1 MASIT
6 GGVPVG
12 GFISPTDTEDTFA
25 VTDPTYGLGGLRNVA
40 STTERDAISDDRR
53 EQGMLVFVENEGQ
66 YYGLSGGVS
75 NSDWVVFAQ
84 GPAGPTGPGGGEKG
98 DTGPTGNTGPI
109 GNTGPSITGE
119 KGETGPTGITGFTG
133 NTGPIGN
140 TGDTGS
146 KGETGPS
153 GPTGD
158 QGVKGETGPSITGDT
173 GPTGDQGTK
182 GETGP
187 TGDQG
192 VKGET
197 GPSITGDTG
206 PTGDQGV
213 KGETGPTGDQGVKGE
228 TGPTGVTGDQGTKG
242 ETGPT
247 GDQGD
252 QGTKGETGPTGDQ
265 GDQGTKGETGPTGD
279 QGDQGT
285 KGETGPTGDQGDQG
299 TKGETGPTGDQGD
312 QGTKGE
318 TGPTGDQGTKGE
330 TGGTGPTG
338 ERFGPDYVY
347 TSSALGGIASSNG
360 QILHA
365 TGGSQQ
371 LSIYKFDSDG
381 GDFRDTLSQSVN
393 NSGRVVLGFSDLNIE
408 RSFYYDSVTYNGTAF
423 TFTPTAIVPDLGTGS
438 GKTVKVQVIVD
449 SPARSASEY
458 FGFPDG
464 TQATSIV
471 TSINGLTGAV
481 TTSVTGPTGEDGAV
495 GVTGPTGEDGSAG
508 SAGPT
513 GPTGGSEHVVG
524 FNIDGQ
530 GTTLSTQYFTDFL
543 RPIEVDGEVY
553 EFGVRSPDPVVGSFI
568 RVSFHKVPSSYIG
581 ASGASLEADNEQIGG
596 LTQIVAGELGVTGDT
611 SLPEGVSAGDFVFP
625 RIQGNGYRDKLQV
638 FFRYRSI

>member
-158 QGVKGETGPSITGDT
+158 QGVKGETGP
-173 GPTGDQGTK
+173 
-182 GETGP
+182 
-187 TGDQG
+187 
-192 VKGET
+192 
-197 GPSITGDTG
+197 
-206 PTGDQGV
+206 
-213 KGETGPTGDQGVKGE
+213 
-228 TGPTGVTGDQGTKG
+228 TGVT
-242 ETGPT
+242 
-247 GDQGD
+247 
-252 QGTKGETGPTGDQ
+252 

>member
-228 TGPTGVTGDQGTKG
+228 TGPTGVT
-242 ETGPT
+242 
-247 GDQGD
+247 
-252 QGTKGETGPTGDQ
+252 